1 MQVSVE
7 KSSALQRKLTV
18 QVPGDGLQKKIDA
31 RLRELGKQVK
41 IKGFRPGRVPFKV
54 LQQRYGKSVQQEIV
68 AQEVQSSLAQ
78 ALQQE
83 SLRPA
88 SSPVLESEPS
98 LQSGGDLEFTASI
111 EVFPEVAAIDTASIE
126 IKKPTAQVTE
136 SDVGNML
143 DTLRAQRQTWTDLEQ
158 PGTAGQQVTVE
169 YAADTDAGRVPESGK
184 QRISVVMGQSG
195 FDDLEKAVA
204 KLGPG
209 EETTA
214 KLKFP
219 DEYQDAKL
227 AGQKVKTELG
237 VIKVQQ
243 AVLPEVDAEFIKSFG
258 IASGELDELNS
269 EIRSNLER
277 ELKQATMSYLKV
289 QLVDKL
295 LKMHPDMEVPEGMVR
310 DEAANLQ
317 RQAASRMGIEA
328 EKQELEPFMGIA
340 RNRVK
345 SGLLLSEIA
354 RQNSIMVD
362 GARVRQAIETVADTY
377 EQPQEVVRLYYS
389 EQRLLSAV
397 ENSVLEEQV
406 VDWVLEQAK
415 VTEESMNFNDVINA
429 ASRGGQAG

>member
-209 EETTA
+209 EQTTA